1 MAALSKMSQT
11 ANSRLMV
18 VDNGRL
24 VGVITLEDMLTFVN
38 LQVEFEQ

>member
-1 MAALSKMSQT
+1 MAALSTMSQT
-11 ANSRLMV
+11 ANSRLMG

-24 VGVITLEDMLTFVN
+24 VGEITPKDMLTFVN